1 LSRNPSISGWDRAD
15 EFRRQLRSHRAD
27 HATDEEPGMKDVCM
41 RDGWSES
48 IERLAQIKHEGDVQ

>member
-1 LSRNPSISGWDRAD
+1 MDDDPKREAVVVDALPYIDS
-15 EFRRQLRSHRAD
+15 EY
-27 HATDEEPGMKDVCM
+27 EEPGMKDVCM